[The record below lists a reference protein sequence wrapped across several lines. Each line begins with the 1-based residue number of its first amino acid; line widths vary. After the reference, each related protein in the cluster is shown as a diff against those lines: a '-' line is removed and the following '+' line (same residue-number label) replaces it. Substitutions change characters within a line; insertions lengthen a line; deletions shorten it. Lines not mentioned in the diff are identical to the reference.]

1 MRGAFFDAVL
11 LKSHPVLGSLRLGPL
26 KEGLS
31 CSTMLPCWGRSGGLI
46 SGDHTAIAITAL
58 VGTLIGGF
66 ILLLSIPG
74 LIGGIGLLYRKEWA
88 RILVIILGFLNLLNI
103 PFGTILGIYTIWALM
118 RPEMVQ
124 YFGDQTRSQPPPASA
139 PV

>member
-1 MRGAFFDAVL
+1 MQQHVT
-11 LKSHPVLGSLRLGPL
+11 VLGALYIAFSALGIV
-26 KEGLS
+26 GAIVIFIVVAGS
-31 CSTMLPCWGRSGGLI
+31 GLI
-46 SGDHTAIAITAL
+46 SGDHTAIAVTAL
-58 VGTLIGGF
+58 VGTFVAGF
-66 ILLLSIPG
+66 ILCLSIPG

-124 YFGDQTRSQPPPASA
+124 YFGDRAPSQPPPASA
-139 PV
+139 PL

>member
-1 MRGAFFDAVL
+1 MQQHVT
-11 LKSHPVLGSLRLGPL
+11 VLGALYIGFSALGVV
-26 KEGLS
+26 GAIVIFIVVA
-31 CSTMLPCWGRSGGLI
+31 GGGLI